1 MNCPCCS
8 GKLLRHINEKGLYWY
23 CPSCRQ
29 TMPSSKDVNRLLL
42 QQEHSA
48 KPNPQI
54 WLYIP
59 MQPIKN
65 AA

>member
-1 MNCPCCS
+1 
-8 GKLLRHINEKGLYWY
+8 
-23 CPSCRQ
+23 
-29 TMPSSKDVNRLLL
+29 L

-59 MQPIKN
+59 IEPIEN